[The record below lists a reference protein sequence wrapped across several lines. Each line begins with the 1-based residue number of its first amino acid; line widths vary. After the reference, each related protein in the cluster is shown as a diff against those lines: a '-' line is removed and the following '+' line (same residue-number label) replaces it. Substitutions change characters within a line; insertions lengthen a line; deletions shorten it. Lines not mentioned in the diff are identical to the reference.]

1 MNVSD
6 VAEQIVAMQAQML
19 RTSMALATMKS
30 SAELQ
35 QQAATTLLT
44 EASHSAA
51 ASADGRGALLDILV

>member
-19 RTSMALATMKS
+19 RNSMALAAMKS
-30 SAELQ
+30 TAEQ
-35 QQAATTLLT
+35 QQTVTSLLT
-44 EASHSAA
+44 EATNTAA

>member
-19 RTSMALATMKS
+19 RNSMALAAMKS
-30 SAELQ
+30 AAEQ
-35 QQAATTLLT
+35 QQTVTSLLT
-44 EASHSAA
+44 EATNTAA

>member
-19 RTSMALATMKS
+19 RNSMALATVKNA
-30 SAELQ
+30 AEQ
-35 QQAATTLLT
+35 QQAATSLLT
-44 EASHSAA
+44 EAASSAA

>member
-19 RTSMALATMKS
+19 RASMALATVENAS
-30 SAELQ
+30 EQ
-35 QQAATTLLT
+35 QQSVATLLT
-44 EASHSAA
+44 EASGTAA

>member
-35 QQAATTLLT
+35 QQAVTTLLT